1 MVEESVDCDNGQKL
15 MNVSSM
21 TRTVEVSGSDSGM
34 RKRRRETRRE
44 REC

>member
-21 TRTVEVSGSDSGM
+21 TRTVEVSESDSGM